1 VVPDT
6 RKALRPD
13 ALKPVNAPEEL
24 GVEEDGDGWPRA
36 LKGKRR
42 QPVAAVEDAWRLDD
56 EWWRATPLRRCY
68 FAVAL
73 SSGQRLIIF
82 KDLENK
88 RWYRQSY

>member
-24 GVEEDGDGWPRA
+24 GVEEDGEGRPQA
-36 LKGKRR
+36 LKSRPR
-42 QPVAAVEDAWRLDD
+42 QPVADVEDAWRLDD
-56 EWWRATPLRRCY
+56 EWWRAAPLRRCY

-73 SSGQRLIIF
+73 SSGQRLTLF
-82 KDLENK
+82 KDLETN